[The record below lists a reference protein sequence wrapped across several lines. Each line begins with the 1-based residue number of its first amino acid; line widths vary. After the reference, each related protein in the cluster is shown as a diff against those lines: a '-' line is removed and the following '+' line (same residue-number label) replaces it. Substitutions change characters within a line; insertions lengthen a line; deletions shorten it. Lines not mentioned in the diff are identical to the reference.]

1 MSHPRVSAHLPPHV
15 DPTRAPVAFG
25 DGAVPKLRREL
36 ADPNLITRQR
46 ALMALGDLVHDP
58 ELAYTAVEVGCLD
71 NLKHLLKDEDVTV
84 RHKTSEIFYILVTHS
99 IGRFA
104 IIKHEAILPLSDLL
118 NDPVDICRKNVHMA
132 IEMLS
137 EIPAGA
143 DAILHAELVPLL
155 IMKLRTELDEIQE
168 LILKSLHFC
177 LLVDTKQALDAEGV
191 TVLKAKLTHSSEAIR
206 SLAAQALM
214 DISTPLEGKNKL
226 CEEEVIPILVE
237 LLSDPNHKVRAAAA
251 GTLMFAT
258 VTTQDSIAPSILRG
272 HLQQPIDPPACTSLG
287 TLEEAGAPAKLQG
300 DPANS
305 TQPAPRSKP
314 GGWSSEGPVLLAG
327 HTNVDWDWRQK
338 GAPCGTPRS
347 MSSRK
352 GLHFRISC
360 AHGWM
365 NDWHWVVEPEYLT
378 QESEE
383 GSGWQLPLILIKG
396 N

>member
-258 VTTQDSIAPSILRG
+258 VTTQGKYKALEADIIPALLSL
-272 HLQQPIDPPACTSLG
+272 LNDPV
-287 TLEEAGAPAKLQG
+287 
-300 DPANS
+300 
-305 TQPAPRSKP
+305 SKVRLNAIKTITTV
-314 GGWSSEGPVLLAG
+314 SEGPEGRAVLLG
-327 HTNVDWDWRQK
+327 
-338 GAPCGTPRS
+338 
-347 MSSRK
+347 
-352 GLHFRISC
+352 
-360 AHGWM
+360 
-365 NDWHWVVEPEYLT
+365 Y
-378 QESEE
+378 
-383 GSGWQLPLILIKG
+383 LPLLEGMTQDPSAAVQKAVKIAMDVIAWQP
-396 N
+396 